1 MGTSFLLG
9 LAFFFFTKQVLEE
22 MRGSKTEWY
31 GEMSYIQDFTWLLCN
46 P

>member
-1 MGTSFLLG
+1 
-9 LAFFFFTKQVLEE
+9 